1 MAESKKSKIKTEK
14 PKEEMEVTE
23 GDLTKSAKKQEQ
35 TEQQLQEAKNLAD
48 YLEDYEQRSWLLR
61 LVIKG
66 AIVEGIAPYLK
77 YSTDQEFYDLMDY
90 VFSIP
95 TVQGFI
101 MEQQEKLL
109 EEECIDT
116 TGTR

>member
-1 MAESKKSKIKTEK
+1 MAESKKSKTKTEK
-14 PKEEMEVTE
+14 RKEEKQVTE
-23 GDLTKSAKKQEQ
+23 EELTKAATKQEQ
-35 TEQQLQEAKNLAD
+35 IDPQLQEAKNLAD
-48 YLEDYEQRSWLLR
+48 YLKDYEQRSWLLR

>member
-1 MAESKKSKIKTEK
+1 MVESRKSKTKTEK
-14 PKEEMEVTE
+14 PKEEKKVIEE
-23 GDLTKSAKKQEQ
+23 ELTQSSKKQEQ
-35 TEQQLQEAKNLAD
+35 IESQLQEAKKLGD
-48 YLEDYEQRSWLLR
+48 YLKDYEQRSWLLH

-95 TVQGFI
+95 QVQGFI

>member
-1 MAESKKSKIKTEK
+1 MSENKKTKNEK
-14 PKEEMEVTE
+14 LKEEKNVTE
-23 GDLTKSAKKQEQ
+23 EELTKAAKKQEQ
-35 TEQQLQEAKNLAD
+35 IESQLQEAKKLGD
-48 YLEDYEQRSWLLR
+48 YLKDYEQRSWILR

>member
-1 MAESKKSKIKTEK
+1 MSESRKSKTKIEK
-14 PKEEMEVTE
+14 PKEEKKMIEE
-23 GDLTKSAKKQEQ
+23 ELTKATTKQEQ
-35 TEQQLQEAKNLAD
+35 IDPQLQEAKNLAD
-48 YLEDYEQRSWLLR
+48 YLKDYEQRSWILR

-77 YSTDQEFYDLMDY
+77 YSTDQEFYDLMNY

-101 MEQQEKLL
+101 MEQQEKLM

>member
-23 GDLTKSAKKQEQ
+23 GNLTKSAKKQEQ
-35 TEQQLQEAKNLAD
+35 IDPQLQEAKNLAD
-48 YLEDYEQRSWLLR
+48 YLKDYEQRSWILR

-101 MEQQEKLL
+101 MEQQENALA
-109 EEECIDT
+109 EQDNDT

>member
-1 MAESKKSKIKTEK
+1 MSESKKSKTKTEK
-14 PKEEMEVTE
+14 CKEEKKVIEE
-23 GDLTKSAKKQEQ
+23 ELARAAKKQEQ
-35 TEQQLQEAKNLAD
+35 IDTQLQEAKKLAD
-48 YLEDYEQRSWLLR
+48 YLKDYEQRSWLLR

-66 AIVEGIAPYLK
+66 GIVEDIAPYLK

>member
-1 MAESKKSKIKTEK
+1 MAESKKSKTGKR
-14 PKEEMEVTE
+14 KEEKKMIEE
-23 GDLTKSAKKQEQ
+23 ELTKAAKKQEQ
-35 TEQQLQEAKNLAD
+35 IESQLQEAKNLAD
-48 YLEDYEQRSWLLR
+48 YLKEYEQRSWILR

>member
-1 MAESKKSKIKTEK
+1 MAESKKSKTKTEK
-14 PKEEMEVTE
+14 CKEEKQVIEE
-23 GDLTKSAKKQEQ
+23 ELTQSSKKQEQ
-35 TEQQLQEAKNLAD
+35 TDRQLQRAKNWAD
-48 YLEDYEQRSWLLR
+48 FLKDNERRRWVLR
-61 LVIKG
+61 LAIKG

-95 TVQGFI
+95 QVQGFI

>member
-1 MAESKKSKIKTEK
+1 
-14 PKEEMEVTE
+14 
-23 GDLTKSAKKQEQ
+23 
-35 TEQQLQEAKNLAD
+35 
-48 YLEDYEQRSWLLR
+48 
-61 LVIKG
+61 
-66 AIVEGIAPYLK
+66 
-77 YSTDQEFYDLMDY
+77 MDY

>member
-1 MAESKKSKIKTEK
+1 MAESKKRKTEK
-14 PKEEMEVTE
+14 CKEEKKVIEE
-23 GDLTKSAKKQEQ
+23 ELAKATTKQEQ
-35 TEQQLQEAKNLAD
+35 IDPQLQEAKNLAD
-48 YLEDYEQRSWLLR
+48 YLKDYEQRSWILR

-77 YSTDQEFYDLMDY
+77 YSTDQEFYDLMNY

-101 MEQQEKLL
+101 MEQQEKLM
-109 EEECIDT
+109 EEECIDA

>member
-1 MAESKKSKIKTEK
+1 MAESKKSKTGKL
-14 PKEEMEVTE
+14 KEEKKMIEE
-23 GDLTKSAKKQEQ
+23 ELTKAAKKQEQ
-35 TEQQLQEAKNLAD
+35 TDRQLQEAKNLAD
-48 YLEDYEQRSWLLR
+48 YLKDYEQRSWILR

-90 VFSIP
+90 VFSMP
-95 TVQGFI
+95 QVQGFI

>member
-1 MAESKKSKIKTEK
+1 M
-14 PKEEMEVTE
+14 
-23 GDLTKSAKKQEQ
+23 KKQEQ
-35 TEQQLQEAKNLAD
+35 IEHQLQRAENRAD
-48 YLEDYEQRSWLLR
+48 FLKDNERKKRTHR

-116 TGTR
+116 TDTR